1 MNPAP
6 STKPCLAALLAG
18 SLLLGACQSTGSNKA
33 IETDPIDVKE
43 AGEPVFYVRSTY
55 QGPYM
60 LDSADLRTLDT
71 TNAKG
76 KRRWRIHQFCL
87 DHSPSGP
94 LCDTLLDLNYDGHLD
109 HVLGGYG
116 SSGTGIKYFWEVHLW
131 DTASKRYHPD
141 TLLNLLPNPTF
152 FPKDS
157 VITSFYLGYGAGGG
171 RKFEWRNARWQ
182 VTLSFS
188 AVNNEEKD
196 TWWQLKNPLSGTTD
210 SIHLPYS
217 GVPPR
222 SIIDYRTE

>member
-1 MNPAP
+1 MNPTP
-6 STKPCLAALLAG
+6 FHKSCLAALLAG
-18 SLLLGACQSTGSNKA
+18 SLFFGACESTGSNKA
-33 IETDPIDVKE
+33 IDADPMDVKE
-43 AGEPVFYVRSTY
+43 VDEPVFYVRSTY

-60 LDSADLRTLDT
+60 LDSTDLLQLDT
-71 TNAKG
+71 ISAEG

-94 LCDTLLDLNYDGHLD
+94 LCDTLMDMNYDGHLD

-131 DTASKRYHPD
+131 DTASKRFHPD

-196 TWWQLKNPLSGTTD
+196 TWWQLEHPLSGTTD
-210 SIHLPYS
+210 SIHLPYT